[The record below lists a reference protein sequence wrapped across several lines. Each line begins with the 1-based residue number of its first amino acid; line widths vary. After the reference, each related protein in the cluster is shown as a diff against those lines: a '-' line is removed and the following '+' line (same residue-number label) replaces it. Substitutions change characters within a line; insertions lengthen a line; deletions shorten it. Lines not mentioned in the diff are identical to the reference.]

1 MRRERSYCFA
11 LGAALGFATIAAALW
26 WVRRQRKPWVQPLVI
41 EAVEGES
48 AEGAAS
54 AEPLRSA
61 SRHTRAAVVQAALL
75 TVLVGAVI
83 FGLASSTWA
92 INGGV
97 KVSPEVLSSVR
108 VVRDELAAS
117 GEAALAVRWLDSALR
132 PATYG
137 SDVLIYLKEAA
148 SALPPG
154 ARVAR
159 QALRAA
165 IGELGGY

>member
-1 MRRERSYCFA
+1 
-11 LGAALGFATIAAALW
+11 
-26 WVRRQRKPWVQPLVI
+26 
-41 EAVEGES
+41 
-48 AEGAAS
+48 
-54 AEPLRSA
+54 
-61 SRHTRAAVVQAALL
+61 
-75 TVLVGAVI
+75 
-83 FGLASSTWA
+83 LASSTWA